1 MPVIPALGGEAE
13 AVELPGVLAYIVSF
27 RAARGIAGE
36 FFLKK
41 KKAQTKEAKSKP
53 GRKPQAQHPVSN
65 N

>member
-41 KKAQTKEAKSKP
+41 KKPKP
-53 GRKPQAQHPVSN
+53 KRQNQNQVGNLKPSIQ
-65 N
+65 

>member
-41 KKAQTKEAKSKP
+41 KTPKP
-53 GRKPQAQHPVSN
+53 KLKNQNQV
-65 N
+65 

>member
-13 AVELPGVLAYIVSF
+13 AVELPGVLAYIESF

-41 KKAQTKEAKSKP
+41 KSPNQRGKIKT
-53 GRKPQAQHPVSN
+53 R
-65 N
+65 